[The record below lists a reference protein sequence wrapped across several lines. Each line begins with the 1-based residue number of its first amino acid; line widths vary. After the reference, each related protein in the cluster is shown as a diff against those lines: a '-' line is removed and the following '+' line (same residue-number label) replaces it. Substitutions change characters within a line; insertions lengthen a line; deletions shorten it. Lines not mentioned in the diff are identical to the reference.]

1 MYYLLS
7 NIDYPVLNII
17 PTGSRIIKY
26 IKNSLI
32 QNTNYAYVHIFEK
45 LDDGTYVFL
54 FTKKNEKLY
63 TIV

>member
-54 FTKKNEKLY
+54 FTQKNEIIL
-63 TIV
+63 

>member
-54 FTKKNEKLY
+54 FTKKNEKHY